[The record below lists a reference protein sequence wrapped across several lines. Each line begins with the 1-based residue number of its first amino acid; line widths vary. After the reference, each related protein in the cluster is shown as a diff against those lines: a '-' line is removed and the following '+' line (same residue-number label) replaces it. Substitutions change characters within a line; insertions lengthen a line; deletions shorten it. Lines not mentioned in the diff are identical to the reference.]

1 MRLEINCEDRL
12 GITQDVIEILS
23 DYHIDLRGIEI
34 DASGKIFL
42 DFPTIEFTDF
52 QVLMQRLR
60 RVDGITD
67 VKTTPFMPIQ
77 RERNQLR
84 ALLQTLPDPVVSI
97 DTQGKIIL
105 FNDAVTR
112 SLELSGEEVMQTHI
126 EDVITGF
133 NFTKWLEGREIYAQT
148 QRVKFLEQDYIA
160 DLLPVDV
167 PDSDKTILAGAVV
180 ILKSEVRL
188 GQQVSAFHR
197 SSSNSFNSFDANSSA
212 MKKVIREAK
221 RMSELDGNILI
232 TGETGT
238 GKEQIAKACH
248 DSSRRCDGEFV
259 TLNCAS
265 LPDDV
270 AETELFGYAP
280 GAFTNAE
287 GKAGLFE
294 QASGG
299 TLLFDEVSEMSSQ
312 LQAKL
317 LRVLEYGT
325 YHQVGDSRVKSIDCR
340 IICTTCRDL
349 ADCVEDGTFREDL
362 YYRLN
367 VLSLVVPSLRERKA
381 DILPLTNRIL
391 LQHSKK
397 LGIQV
402 PKLSKS
408 CVEYLQ
414 GYPWPGNIRQLKNA
428 LYRSI
433 SLMDGNEITK
443 DAIQVPSCSAT
454 VTYIDENFDGTLEQ
468 EVKKFERDMLKRLYP
483 SYPSTRQL
491 AKKLGL
497 SHTAIAN
504 KLREYGINKST
515 VKY

>member
-12 GITQDVIEILS
+12 GITQDVLDILS

-34 DASGKIFL
+34 DALGKIYL

-52 QVLMQRLR
+52 QVLMQKLR

-77 RERNQLR
+77 LERNQLR
-84 ALLQTLPDPVVSI
+84 ALLQTLPDPVFSI
-97 DTQGKIIL
+97 NTQGKIIL
-105 FNDAVTR
+105 FNDAVI
-112 SLELSGEEVMQTHI
+112 SGLELPREEIINLHI
-126 EDVITGF
+126 DDVLDGF
-133 NFTKWLEGREIYAQT
+133 NFTKWLEGKEIYAQT

-167 PDSDKTILAGAVV
+167 PDSDKAILAGAVV
-180 ILKSEVRL
+180 MLKSEVRL
-188 GQQVSAFHR
+188 GQQLTVFHR
-197 SSSNSFNSFDANSSA
+197 SASNSFDAFDANSTA
-212 MKKVIREAK
+212 MKKVVREAK
-221 RMSELDGNILI
+221 RMSELDGNMLI

-248 DSSRRCDGEFV
+248 DSSRRSMGEFV

-270 AETELFGYAP
+270 AETELFGYAS
-280 GAFTNAE
+280 GGFNQQE
-287 GKAGLFE
+287 GKMGLFE

-299 TLLFDEVSEMSSQ
+299 TLLLDEVSEMSAQ

-340 IICTTCRDL
+340 IICTTCKEL

-367 VLSLVVPSLRERKA
+367 VLSLVVPPIRERKA
-381 DILPLTNRIL
+381 DIVSLANRIL

-428 LYRSI
+428 LYRAI
-433 SLMDGNEITK
+433 SLIDGKEITK
-443 DAIQVPSCSAT
+443 EAIQVPSCSAT

-491 AKKLGL
+491 ARKLGL

>member
-1 MRLEINCEDRL
+1 MRLEISCEDRL
-12 GITQDVIEILS
+12 GITQDVLDILT

-34 DASGKIFL
+34 DAMGKIFL

-52 QVLMQRLR
+52 QVLMQKLR

-84 ALLQTLPDPVVSI
+84 AILQTLPDPVLSI
-97 DTQGKIIL
+97 DTHGKVIL
-105 FNDAVTR
+105 FNDAVKR
-112 SLELSGEEVMQTHI
+112 GLELEAKDIIGMHI
-126 EDVITGF
+126 DEVITGF
-133 NFTKWLEGREIYAQT
+133 NFTKWLEGKEIYAQT
-148 QRVKFLEQDYIA
+148 QRVKFIEQDYIA

-167 PDSDKTILAGAVV
+167 PDSDKSILAGAVV
-180 ILKSEVRL
+180 MLKSEVRL
-188 GQQVSAFHR
+188 GQQMTIFHR
-197 SSSNSFNSFDANSSA
+197 SASNSFDAFDAHSNA

-238 GKEQIAKACH
+238 GKEQLAKACH
-248 DSSRRCDGEFV
+248 DNSRRSEGEFV
-259 TLNCAS
+259 SVNCAS

-270 AETELFGYAP
+270 LETELFGYAP
-280 GAFTNAE
+280 GAFKQEN
-287 GKAGLFE
+287 GKSGLFE
-294 QASGG
+294 QAAGG
-299 TLLFDEVSEMSSQ
+299 TLLFDEVSEMSAQ

-340 IICTTCRDL
+340 IICTTCKDL
-349 ADCVEDGTFREDL
+349 ADCVEEGSFREDL

-367 VLSLVVPSLRERKA
+367 VLSLVVPPLRERKA
-381 DILPLTNRIL
+381 DIVSLANRIL

-397 LGIQV
+397 LGIEV

-428 LYRSI
+428 LYRAI
-433 SLMDGNEITK
+433 SLMEGSEITK
-443 DAIQVPSCSAT
+443 EAIQVPSCSAT

-468 EVKKFERDMLKRLYP
+468 EVKKFEKDMLRRLYP

-491 AKKLGL
+491 ARKLGL

-504 KLREYGINKST
+504 KLREYGINKTT